1 MPQPFNR
8 VIILANQAMEGRKE
22 VIYEQGR
29 TAINAVF
36 GAIEGALAKGDSVQL
51 IGFGTFGVK
60 ERSAREGRNPR
71 TGEVVAIPASKA
83 PYFKAGKALKDKV
96 AK

>member
-1 MPQPFNR
+1 MNKAELINA
-8 VIILANQAMEGRKE
+8 VAAKGLTKKDAE
-22 VIYEQGR
+22 

-83 PYFKAGKALKDKV
+83 PYFKAGKALKDIV